1 MKKEIIKETEQGV
14 EEKSKN
20 HSNQLFRRA
29 AFITLGV
36 VGVIFMVALI
46 VGRNLFKAV
55 QVDTEYIAY
64 TPKASSHTPDMVK
77 KEGKK
82 PKVKSKTIMVFGV
95 DKGEGRT
102 DTILIAHLDSNTE
115 KVSVVSVPRDTR
127 VYWSE
132 EQRDKAEELDRM
144 YRYESKI
151 TDMSSL
157 GGIENLRHF
166 TIRSVEELLDVR
178 VDNYVVVNTEV
189 IRELVDA
196 LGGIEVDVPRRM
208 EYDDNYQDLHIDLY
222 PGLQVLNGQQAEG
235 LLRWR
240 HNKDYSE
247 QYAMGDL
254 GRIETQQL
262 FISAFADKIINDLQ
276 VTELLE
282 VATAVYRNIQTDI
295 KMSELMDYVKYIPYL
310 KMENIKFDTLPGD
323 SANIGGFWYYL
334 ADEETLPAFVDEYF
348 YGGVSVTSDILFSE
362 TKTYETT
369 TTRAAISMD

>member
-132 EQRDKAEELDRM
+132 EQRDKADR
-144 YRYESKI
+144 K
-151 TDMSSL
+151 
-157 GGIENLRHF
+157 
-166 TIRSVEELLDVR
+166 SVV
-178 VDNYVVVNTEV
+178 
-189 IRELVDA
+189 
-196 LGGIEVDVPRRM
+196 
-208 EYDDNYQDLHIDLY
+208 
-222 PGLQVLNGQQAEG
+222 
-235 LLRWR
+235 
-240 HNKDYSE
+240 
-247 QYAMGDL
+247 
-254 GRIETQQL
+254 
-262 FISAFADKIINDLQ
+262 
-276 VTELLE
+276 
-282 VATAVYRNIQTDI
+282 
-295 KMSELMDYVKYIPYL
+295 
-310 KMENIKFDTLPGD
+310 
-323 SANIGGFWYYL
+323 
-334 ADEETLPAFVDEYF
+334 
-348 YGGVSVTSDILFSE
+348 
-362 TKTYETT
+362 
-369 TTRAAISMD
+369 

>member
-1 MKKEIIKETEQGV
+1 MEKEIIKETEQEV

-46 VGRNLFKAV
+46 VGRNLVKAV

-64 TPKASSHTPDMVK
+64 TPKASHHNSDMVK

-132 EQRDKAEELDRM
+132 EQRDKAKELDRI
-144 YRYESKI
+144 YQYESKI

-208 EYDDNYQDLHIDLY
+208 EYDDNYQDLHIDLQ
-222 PGLQVLNGQQAEG
+222 PGLQVLNGEQAEG

-262 FISAFADKIINDLQ
+262 FISAFADKIINDLP
-276 VTELLE
+276 VTKLLE

-334 ADEETLPAFVDEYF
+334 VDEETLPAFVDEHF
-348 YGGVSVTSDILFSE
+348 YGGVSVTSDPLFSV